1 MLAHRQIHHRPAPI
15 LSCYHRW
22 QAGFDPGRFSCLEI
36 EVSDILHERGRIAAL
51 SRSSP
56 SDDPE
61 LVDARRGLALAK
73 IKRLVAEAP
82 PLSLEELQEI
92 ATLLKMRVVE

>member
-1 MLAHRQIHHRPAPI
+1 
-15 LSCYHRW
+15 
-22 QAGFDPGRFSCLEI
+22 
-36 EVSDILHERGRIAAL
+36 VSDILHERARIASL
-51 SRSSP
+51 SRSRP

-73 IKRLVAEAP
+73 IKRLVDDAP
-82 PLSLEELQEI
+82 PLSHEDLQEI